1 MAAAGQSR
9 AGRLALSQPENVLY
23 TCCMSKKLLKE
34 SAASKLTVLGNR
46 WRAVLA
52 KSGQGSSGYYSE
64 EVLREFGPQALAPG
78 AHCYVGHPTEQNP
91 GRNLKD
97 LVGTYPDGAV
107 YEEGVGLV
115 GELEVLPHWKDFV
128 EAVAEHSALSIYM
141 MGEADEEGRVTSL
154 LKDRQNAVDMVS
166 YGGLEGSRLTNKLYE
181 SAIAHSDK
189 ARVEAS
195 AEKQENGKPMEEKL
209 DKLIALFGTFVTE
222 SKTAAEAA
230 VKAEADADAPEKV
243 AAAAVEAYRVA
254 DKAITTAG
262 LLESQ
267 VESLRT
273 AAIAGADVAP
283 LIESAKK
290 IVAEFA
296 ALAES
301 QAAPA
306 GGRVVE
312 SGASDLDFEFS
323 GYGVR
328 K

>member
-1 MAAAGQSR
+1 MA
-9 AGRLALSQPENVLY
+9 
-23 TCCMSKKLLKE
+23 KKLLHE
-34 SAASKLTVLGNR
+34 SSATPLTRKGSQ
-46 WRAVLA
+46 WRAVYITP
-52 KSGQGSSGYYSE
+52 GEGSSGKYAAEMLS
-64 EVLREFGPQALAPG
+64 EFGGVAFPKG
-78 AHCYVGHPTEQNP
+78 TKHFFKHPDNP
-91 GRNLKD
+91 GDQRD
-97 LVGTYPDGAV
+97 PRDQWGVTAEDAAFVEGEGT
-107 YEEGVGLV
+107 VGLID
-115 GELEVLPHWKDFV
+115 VLPHWKDV
-128 EAVAEHSALSIYM
+128 VDSLAEAGQASLSIWA
-141 MGEADEEGRVTSL
+141 MGETDDEGNVLSLSADTS
-154 LKDRQNAVDMVS
+154 NTVDMVAFPGRPGS
-166 YGGLEGSRLTNKLYE
+166 GLTTKMYE
-181 SAIAHSDK
+181 SARALSDK